1 MTTKGT
7 QWILPCNSAV
17 FTDLGRLRRKNKRVK
32 RSRSLVD
39 KERKAA
45 KLKCMER
52 NNIRW
57 GRLKRQQS
65 HHPCSDSLNRSCDRQ
80 RINKIRN
87 KSSSSSRSNSSKSRL
102 IKKDQAQDRQDLS
115 GMASLWMSHI
125 IANNISQGNGL
136 RMTIM
141 IQTTMVTMVHTTIK
155 TRGLSGDTSIH
166 VSIVEGMSL
175 SMISLTST
183 SAHTPAHI
191 TIATGNCSRLRR
203 LTVPKTR
210 SI

>member
-7 QWILPCNSAV
+7 RWILPCNSAV
-17 FTDLGRLRRKNKRVK
+17 FTDLDRLRRKNKRVK

-52 NNIRW
+52 SNIRW

-87 KSSSSSRSNSSKSRL
+87 KNSSSSKSRL

-136 RMTIM
+136 RMKSM
-141 IQTTMVTMVHTTIK
+141 IQTTMVIMVHTIK

-166 VSIVEGMSL
+166 ASIVESMSL

-203 LTVPKTR
+203 LTVSKTR